1 MTWVVPH
8 DFSYSQPQGVD
19 FSLMTIF
26 VEFYTTVLGFVLFR
40 LYHNLNLQ
48 YPPSLSGTIQDFS
61 TENEQE
67 AVDDE
72 VQKERVA
79 GKEITKFFTGLNF
92 IYSEK
97 ATKLCEISTLLLTG
111 TIFLSYVCSVLSLM

>member
-1 MTWVVPH
+1 MVPH

-61 TENEQE
+61 TENEPE

-97 ATKLCEISTLLLTG
+97 ATKFCKISTLLLTG
-111 TIFLSYVCSVLSLM
+111 TK

>member
-8 DFSYSQPQGVD
+8 DFSYSKPQGVD

-61 TENEQE
+61 TENEPE

-79 GKEITKFFTGLNF
+79 GKEWYFVTKIVLT
-92 IYSEK
+92 YCEK
-97 ATKLCEISTLLLTG
+97 KM
-111 TIFLSYVCSVLSLM
+111 F

>member
-1 MTWVVPH
+1 MVPH

-61 TENEQE
+61 SENEPE

-79 GKEITKFFTGLNF
+79 GKEKTKFFTGLNF

-111 TIFLSYVCSVLSLM
+111 TKYIFVLCSDSQK

>member
-1 MTWVVPH
+1 VVPH

-61 TENEQE
+61 TENEPD

-79 GKEITKFFTGLNF
+79 GKDITKFFTGLTTPAVDNLLCMKNAG
-92 IYSEK
+92 K
-97 ATKLCEISTLLLTG
+97 AN
-111 TIFLSYVCSVLSLM
+111 SVQEPCIKCFGSHNKI

>member
-61 TENEQE
+61 TENEPD

-79 GKEITKFFTGLNF
+79 GKEWYFVTKIVLT
-92 IYSEK
+92 YCEK
-97 ATKLCEISTLLLTG
+97 KM
-111 TIFLSYVCSVLSLM
+111 F